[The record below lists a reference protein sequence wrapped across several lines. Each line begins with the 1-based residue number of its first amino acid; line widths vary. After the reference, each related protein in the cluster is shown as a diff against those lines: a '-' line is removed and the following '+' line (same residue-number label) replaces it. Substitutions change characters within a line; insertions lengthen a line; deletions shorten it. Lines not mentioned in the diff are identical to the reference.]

1 MGRRQQRHATPSAR
15 SAGRSSTN
23 IRQLREARKL
33 TYTELSAKLAKL
45 GRPIPVLGLS
55 RIEKGRRRVD
65 ADDLV
70 ALALALRVN
79 PGALLL
85 PRSVA
90 AGTRRSRSPQPP
102 PTPPRRRGGGPTG
115 TGSSPRGRGA
125 DDFLVHARPE
135 YEVRGKVEGLG
146 RLARDALAKGHRD
159 FADLARQN
167 RDDLSKLARDTLP
180 GFASEARA
188 AACAAWQRQ
197 REKEDELTEEDERMA
212 GGGAG
217 EQMTEGGLIAE
228 DRDD

>member
-1 MGRRQQRHATPSAR
+1 M
-15 SAGRSSTN
+15 
-23 IRQLREARKL
+23 
-33 TYTELSAKLAKL
+33 
-45 GRPIPVLGLS
+45 LGLS

-90 AGTRRSRSPQPP
+90 AGDEEVALAPAAAYPAEEAWWWADGHGQLPV
-102 PTPPRRRGGGPTG
+102 GD
-115 TGSSPRGRGA
+115 GSA

-135 YEVRGKVEGLG
+135 YEVRGKVESLG
-146 RLARDALAKGHRD
+146 RLARDALAQGHRD

-188 AACAAWQRQ
+188 TGWAAWQ
-197 REKEDELTEEDERMA
+197 REKEDELTEENERMA
-212 GGGAG
+212 GVGAG